1 MMKLGKEP
9 YSPITI
15 GRPVLIPRAM
25 LDVTMT
31 DELYEYSLDSEGNP
45 VARDRIEPN
54 NSATEEEIQE
64 YLDNGI
70 VFAVPI
76 KRMDMTGSLYDDSNF
91 HALYGTTNTGWTLM
105 TSDISDKSSV
115 LEAAKNMT
123 RVMQESR
130 QTGTIVAERNARQ
143 LFQVTI
149 TNIPG
154 DVKLTYPYLLGTD
167 RENESQYNIAFYFAP
182 NAETL
187 DDITN
192 PDSIVRISTVTP
204 EGDRF

>member
-1 MMKLGKEP
+1 M
-9 YSPITI
+9 
-15 GRPVLIPRAM
+15 
-25 LDVTMT
+25 
-31 DELYEYSLDSEGNP
+31 
-45 VARDRIEPN
+45 ARDRIEPN

-167 RENESQYNIAFYFAP
+167 RRMKVSIILLFTSLPMQRLWTILQIQTALSVFLLLPQREIALNDSMLLSFTFQHLQSGTGTEDELLRPAP
-182 NAETL
+182 CRCGIYDVSDLFLSAT
-187 DDITN
+187 
-192 PDSIVRISTVTP
+192 
-204 EGDRF
+204 

>member
-1 MMKLGKEP
+1 MTIQIFMPCTVL
-9 YSPITI
+9 PI
-15 GRPVLIPRAM
+15 
-25 LDVTMT
+25 
-31 DELYEYSLDSEGNP
+31 
-45 VARDRIEPN
+45 RD
-54 NSATEEEIQE
+54 
-64 YLDNGI
+64 G
-70 VFAVPI
+70 
-76 KRMDMTGSLYDDSNF
+76 
-91 HALYGTTNTGWTLM
+91 TLM

-204 EGDRF
+204 EGDRFERQYASQFTFPTPSIGYGYRR